1 MNKKLCNLLLI
12 IPSLIY
18 KTVTGIRNFLFD
30 IKILKSESF
39 ALPVISVGNI
49 TVGGT
54 GKTPFTEYLIS
65 ELSRHFKIACL
76 SRGYRRHSKGFI
88 IARTDSGPEEIG
100 DEPYQIKRKFPET
113 IVACDA
119 DRRRGI
125 RKLMALPHP
134 PEVIILD
141 DGFQHRYVK
150 ADKHIVLVDYNR
162 PIYKDHLLPMGRLRE
177 SAKNIRRADYI
188 IITKCPDIV
197 KPIDIRLII
206 KNLNIRP
213 YQKIFFSC
221 MRYKNVRSL
230 SEIANFPSLNPEN
243 ILCITG
249 IAYPKPYYK
258 YLKSTYNCNIH
269 PVKYPDHHWYSS
281 KDWEYIGK
289 IFENLPKENRFIF
302 TTEKDAVRMQNSDIP
317 RPLKENIFYI
327 PIEPVF
333 IHNKRNLIKE
343 LYDHITQD
351 RKDL

>member
-1 MNKKLCNLLLI
+1 MNKKLRYLLFF
-12 IPSLIY
+12 PAFIY
-18 KTVTGIRNFLFD
+18 RMITGVRNFLFD
-30 IKILKSESF
+30 MKILKSESF
-39 ALPVISVGNI
+39 VLPVISVGNI

-76 SRGYRRHSKGFI
+76 SRGYRRRTKGFI
-88 IARTDSGPEEIG
+88 IARTDSSPEETG

-113 IVACDA
+113 IIACDT

-162 PIYKDHLLPMGRLRE
+162 PIYRDHLLPMGRLRE

-188 IITKCPDIV
+188 IVTKCPDIV

-230 SEIANFPSLNPEN
+230 SEVANFLPPNPKN

-249 IAYPKPYYK
+249 IASPEPYYK

-289 IFENLPKENRFIF
+289 KFENLPKENRFIF
-302 TTEKDAVRMQNSDIP
+302 TTEKDAVRMQNFDIP

-343 LYDHITQD
+343 LYDRITQD
-351 RKDL
+351 RKDP